1 MFVVGLIIYVVDLSI
16 IVVGLGTYVV
26 VLSIIG
32 VMILDFDI
40 CFDTLTFD

>member
-1 MFVVGLIIYVVDLSI
+1 MFVVGLSIYVVDLSI

-32 VMILDFDI
+32 VMILDFD
-40 CFDTLTFD
+40 TPTFD